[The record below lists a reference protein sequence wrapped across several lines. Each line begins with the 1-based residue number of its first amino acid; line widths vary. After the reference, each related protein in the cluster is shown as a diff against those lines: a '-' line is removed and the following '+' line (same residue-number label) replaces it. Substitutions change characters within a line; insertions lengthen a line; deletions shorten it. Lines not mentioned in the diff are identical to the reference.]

1 MENQKLCPFNG
12 MKPCVGVHCAMYD
25 MDRCELA
32 APTYDIIDA
41 VLCDGEY
48 MNKLTEKIAD
58 ALAPALEEI
67 LKAIVER

>member
-32 APTYDIIDA
+32 APTYDI
-41 VLCDGEY
+41 
-48 MNKLTEKIAD
+48 NT
-58 ALAPALEEI
+58 
-67 LKAIVER
+67 